1 MNGWN
6 KVMGVAALVAM
17 GMGVAQAEEL
27 KIGFVNTQRVV
38 RDAPAAVRAAKR
50 LDQEFARRDKE
61 LKTMADD
68 VQAREEFLR
77 TKGLTLS
84 ETERKQKERDLADLS
99 REFQRR
105 RDQFADDLKAR
116 QIEENTAL
124 IEKANEAIRQIAH
137 ADKFDIILQ
146 DAVMFSPRIDITD
159 RVIKALSDEAK

>member
-1 MNGWN
+1 MNGW
-6 KVMGVAALVAM
+6 KKIVGVAVLAAT
-17 GMGVAQAEEL
+17 GIWSAQAEEL

-68 VQAREEFLR
+68 VQGREDFLR
-77 TKGLTLS
+77 TKGQTLS
-84 ETERKQKERDLADLS
+84 DSERKQKERELADLG

-137 ADKFDIILQ
+137 AEKFDIILQ
-146 DAVMFSPRIDITD
+146 DAVSVSQRIDITD